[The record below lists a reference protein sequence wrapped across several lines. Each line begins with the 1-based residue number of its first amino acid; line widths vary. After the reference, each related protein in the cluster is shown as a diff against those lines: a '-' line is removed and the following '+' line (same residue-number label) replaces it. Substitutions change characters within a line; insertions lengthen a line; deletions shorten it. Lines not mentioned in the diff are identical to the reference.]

1 MIIPAAPS
9 LFNEAKAEWTKRG
22 LLKSHIL
29 SGSRDITMLNTPRP
43 FNRPFNTLPF
53 L

>member
-1 MIIPAAPS
+1 MIIPTAPS
-9 LFNEAKAEWTKRG
+9 LFNEAKAERTQRG
-22 LLKSHIL
+22 LLKCHIL
-29 SGSRDITMLNTPRP
+29 SGSWDIAMLNTPHP